1 MGGALWTTTYG
12 SFDLASG
19 QQPLGCRSASRGV
32 VEVVIVTRKDVL
44 IALNSGDRFWLA
56 LMRVRNGFAGLPQ
69 YTCQPFSRKLDFSAT
84 VVGYSIDEQI
94 SRAA

>member
-1 MGGALWTTTYG
+1 MTVSG

-19 QQPLGCRSASRGV
+19 QQPLGCRSASHDV

-44 IALNSGDRFWLA
+44 ITLNAGDRFWLA

-69 YTCQPFSRKLDFSAT
+69 CTCQPFSRKPDFSAT
-84 VVGYSIDEQI
+84 VVGYSIDEKI
-94 SRAA
+94 SRAT